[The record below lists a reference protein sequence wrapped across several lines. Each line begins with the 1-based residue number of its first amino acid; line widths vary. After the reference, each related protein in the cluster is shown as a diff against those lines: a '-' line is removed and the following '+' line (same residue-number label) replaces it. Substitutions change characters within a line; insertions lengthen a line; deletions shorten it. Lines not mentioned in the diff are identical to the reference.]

1 MDKKE
6 ATMNF
11 FQFCEELKSDGCYI
25 GEDGHVYRKDG
36 RPLSRQCRNGYYI
49 LRRMYGHHTYH
60 FMEHRVVWYLCNGE
74 FDESLTINHK
84 DFDRANNKIE
94 NLELLSQKENTIYS
108 RDAGRLKPCRGEKG
122 RNALFTDKEAQSI
135 KWLKVNGWSTRQIEN
150 LFDAEHG
157 NTVQRIIS
165 GARYGNVADAT
176 DIWAIY
182 PAIVNRTWRK
192 DLPKDQRI
200 NNAILGLVGEVGE
213 FVDMQK
219 KALYHGHERDV
230 IHEMLELGDILYY
243 ITALCIEFD
252 IDMAELMYENA
263 QKLYARYPDGF
274 TTENSLHRAEGDI

>member
-11 FQFCEELKSDGCYI
+11 FQFCERLKSDGCYI

-36 RPLSRQCRNGYYI
+36 RSLSRQCRNGYYM
-49 LRRMYGHHTYH
+49 LRRMYDCHTYH

-74 FDESLTINHK
+74 FDEELTINHK
-84 DFDRANNKIE
+84 DFDRTNNKIE
-94 NLELLSQKENTIYS
+94 NLELMTQKDNFNYTKN
-108 RDAGRLKPCRGEKG
+108 AGRWEAAKGEKG
-122 RNALFTDKEAQSI
+122 KDALFTDKEAQAV
-135 KWLKVNGWSTRQIEN
+135 KWLKKHGWSVKSINDFFQ
-150 LFDAEHG
+150 AGSEH
-157 NTVQRIIS
+157 TVQRIINGS
-165 GARYGNVADAT
+165 RYGNVPDAS
-176 DIWAIY
+176 DVFAIY
-182 PAIVNRTWRK
+182 PVIVNRTWRK

-213 FVDMQK
+213 FVDTQK
-219 KALYHGHERDV
+219 KVLYHGHERDV

-263 QKLYARYPDGF
+263 QKLYARYPNGF